1 MRDLPELQ
9 LHCRENALH
18 LSPTLRRVVIW
29 IADNLPSVGWS
40 SIDYIARELGV
51 SSASVVRSVQ
61 KMGYAGYNQFQ
72 QEIRQLL
79 PPSNLVW
86 RLAMTDGM
94 VPNGSSQIIDNEMT
108 NLENMRQISDKSLN
122 ELVDAMTSSTKIIVT
137 ANLMTAAL
145 AEYMAQHW
153 DLVLGNIEFTDS
165 NSVHCTSLLSSL
177 DGQDLLI
184 AVAFPRYSRSTINAI
199 HMARERGIPVI
210 VITDA
215 TGPASLDVTHVIK
228 LPITSPLYFP
238 SATSL
243 VVLTQLIAQRILRRN
258 PVEVR
263 ERLSQLDQRWNALGF
278 FV

>member
-9 LHCRENALH
+9 LHCRENALN

-40 SIDYIARELGV
+40 SIDSIARELSV
-51 SSASVVRSVQ
+51 SSASVVRAVQ

-86 RLAMTDGM
+86 RLAMT
-94 VPNGSSQIIDNEMT
+94 NGSVSNGLSQIIDNEMT
-108 NLENMRQISDKSLN
+108 NLENMRHISDSSLS
-122 ELVDAMTSSTKIIVT
+122 ELVDAMLSSTKIMVT

-145 AEYMAQHW
+145 GEYMAQHW
-153 DLVLGNIEFTDS
+153 GLVLGNIEFTDS
-165 NSVHCTSLLSSL
+165 NSVHCTSILPSL
-177 DGQDLLI
+177 CGQDLLI
-184 AVAFPRYSRSTINAI
+184 AVAFPRYSRSTMNAI
-199 HMARERGIPVI
+199 QIAHERGVPVF
-210 VITDA
+210 VLTDA
-215 TGPASLDVTHVIK
+215 TGPAMADGPNVIK

-243 VVLTQLIAQRILRRN
+243 VVFTQMIAQRILRRN

-263 ERLSQLDQRWNALGF
+263 ERLSQLDQRWNTLGF

>member
-9 LHCRENALH
+9 LHCRENALP

-51 SSASVVRSVQ
+51 SSASVVRAVQ

-86 RLAMTDGM
+86 RLAMTDGSA
-94 VPNGSSQIIDNEMT
+94 PNESSQIVDNEVT
-108 NLENMRQISDKSLN
+108 NLENMRHIPETSLN
-122 ELVDAMTSSTKIIVT
+122 ALVDAMMSSTKIIVT

-153 DLVLGNIEFTDS
+153 DLVLGKIEFTDS
-165 NSVHCTSLLSSL
+165 NSARCTSLLPSL
-177 DGQDLLI
+177 GDQDLLI
-184 AVAFPRYSRSTINAI
+184 AVAFPRYSRSTMNAI
-199 HMARERGIPVI
+199 HIARERGIPVI

-215 TGPASLDVTHVIK
+215 TGPALLDGAHLIK

-243 VVLTQLIAQRILRRN
+243 VVFTQLIAQRILRRN
-258 PVEVR
+258 PQEVR
-263 ERLSQLDQRWNALGF
+263 ERLSKLDQRWNTLGF
-278 FV
+278 FA